1 MGPPEVASG
10 KNTIYKYTMT
20 TTITREFI
28 EKLPKTDLHV
38 HLDGSIR
45 IPTLIELAKETRVDL
60 PSYTEEGLRETVFK
74 DEYANLGEYL
84 KGFGLTT
91 AVMQSRE
98 QIERIAYE
106 LAMDNLAEGV
116 RYIEVR
122 FAPQLHAKK
131 GFDTIDVMRAVSDG
145 LERAKRE
152 FNSRPEVSDGSEPP
166 FAYGIIACAMRFFK
180 ERYSGFYHSFLELH
194 RYSDPDQVYSLA
206 SLELARAAARARH
219 DEGLAVV
226 GFDLAG
232 VEEGYPPMRYK
243 EAYEFAHKNFLK
255 KTVHAGEDYGPE
267 SIFQAITELHAD
279 RIGHATSLLN
289 PDAIRS
295 KFIKDRERYVRNLAQ
310 FIADRRI
317 TLEICLT
324 SNQQTNPAYRKL
336 SDHPFGKMM
345 EYKLSVTL
353 CTDNRTVSN
362 TCMTD
367 EIYKAVT
374 TFNLSMR
381 DLKNILVY
389 GFKRS
394 FFPGDYPTKRAYV
407 RRCMNYFEKIEKEHA
422 GPA

>member
-1 MGPPEVASG
+1 MNAS
-10 KNTIYKYTMT
+10 
-20 TTITREFI
+20 ITREFI
-28 EKLPKTDLHV
+28 RRLPKTDLHV

-45 IPTLIELAKETRVDL
+45 IPTLIELAKESRVDL

-74 DEYANLGEYL
+74 DDYGNLGEYL

-106 LAMDNLAEGV
+106 LAWDNLEEGV
-116 RYIEVR
+116 YYIEVR

-131 GFDTIDVMRAVSDG
+131 GFDTIDVMRAVADG
-145 LERAKRE
+145 LGRAQKE
-152 FNSRPEVSDGSEPP
+152 FNSRPEVASGAEPP
-166 FAYGIIACAMRFFK
+166 FAFGIIACAMRFFK
-180 ERYSGFYHSFLELH
+180 ERYSGFYRFFLEMH
-194 RYSDPDQVYSLA
+194 RYSDPDEVYALA

-219 DEGLAVV
+219 EMGLPVV

-243 EAYEFAHKNFLK
+243 EAYDFAHRHFLK

-295 KFIKDRERYVRNLAQ
+295 PLIQDRERYIRNLAQ

-324 SNQQTNPAYRKL
+324 SNQQTNPAYREL
-336 SDHPFGKMM
+336 SDHPFGQMM
-345 EYKLSVTL
+345 AHKLSVTL

-362 TCMTD
+362 TTMTD
-367 EIYKAVT
+367 EIHKAVNH
-374 TFNLSMR
+374 FNLSMK

-394 FFPGDYPTKRAYV
+394 FFPGDYPTKRTYV
-407 RRCMNYFEKIEKEHA
+407 RRCMNYFEKVEKEA
-422 GPA
+422 QEGKAT